1 MTISRIDDA
10 DRMHATYQNKVSH
23 VIWVKVAVSVVILF
37 IGVVAYGFISMN
49 SDSGDYVWLIT
60 FVLIAFQI
68 LTGYLK
74 MMRNNN
80 YFSAYVIDG
89 DVLYRVDL
97 TEAFGNDTL
106 LGKSYSISNRN
117 GVFQRMKIAH
127 NMSKMPATSSHIDD
141 FICRKEVIAYGGY
154 VIENVFDIEE
164 GEEFLRVKLQ
174 MKGFRLFNSYS
185 RKKTVYIPNSFTN
198 LNELRYEL
206 ERRI

>member
-10 DRMHATYQNKVSH
+10 DRMHVTYQNKVSH

-37 IGVVAYGFISMN
+37 IGVFAYGFISMN

-97 TEAFGNDTL
+97 TEAFSNDTL

-127 NMSKMPATSSHIDD
+127 NMSKMPATSHIDD

-164 GEEFLRVKLQ
+164 GEKFLRVKLQ

-185 RKKTVYIPNSFTN
+185 HKKTVYIPNSFTN